1 MHSDAP
7 PALLFEMM
15 RSFTTLA
22 RTLNLSQAVRELG
35 STRQTLRRH
44 IALLEEYKGGALF
57 HLHDRQYSLTQLGKD
72 SLGDAN
78 TLLARAE
85 AWLHNETSG
94 RGGLLHLALQEGVV
108 PYMLQQHPLSELWT
122 SSSPFLQWGFQVW
135 ARGKGQIE
143 SPEFAPLRPYLMTF
157 RPADDGWICT
167 EVGEQ
172 SSFATWFGWT
182 LERSSVGLRIA
193 DLPGGEGFTR
203 LLTDPFR
210 EMQQNHNVRLDHIF
224 TRMRR
229 GVDKPYESMSYHR
242 LALGCR
248 FPDGSFALA
257 TLVDRTHN
265 IAIDALP
272 EEMRTEMDPKMIM
285 DILPPQVDY

>member
-1 MHSDAP
+1 MPSDPP

-15 RSFTTLA
+15 RSFATLA
-22 RTLNLSQAVRELG
+22 RTLNLSQAVREMG

-44 IALLEEYKGGALF
+44 ISLLEEYKGGPLF
-57 HLHDRQYSLTQLGKD
+57 NLDERQYSLTQMGKD
-72 SLGDAN
+72 SLEEAK
-78 TLLARAE
+78 TLLTRAE

-94 RGGLLHLALQEGVV
+94 RNGLFHFALQEGQV
-108 PYMLQQHPLSELWT
+108 PYMLQQHPLSELWI

-135 ARGKGQIE
+135 AQAKGQIE
-143 SPEFAPLRPYLMTF
+143 APEFASLRPYLMTF
-157 RPADDGWICT
+157 RPANDGWICT
-167 EVGEQ
+167 EVGEK

-182 LERSSVGLRIA
+182 LERSSIGRRIA

-210 EMQQNHNVRLDHIF
+210 EVQRNHGVRLDHIF

-229 GVDKPYESMSYHR
+229 GPDQPLESMSYHR

-257 TLVDRTHN
+257 TLVDRTHK
-265 IAIDALP
+265 IMIEALP
-272 EEMRTEMDPKMIM
+272 EEMRTEMDPSMIM
-285 DILPPQVDY
+285 SILPP